1 MIKNVK
7 SEEGSVVLLALMV
20 LLLITMFG
28 FSALNTAD
36 TELLVA
42 QSTRCYKQ
50 NLYRAEGMVME
61 AAQTLT
67 TSTPAQITPN
77 DPSQA
82 AWLVDGTVAT
92 PVFNPESGDWE
103 ATGAPVQQTQLANVT
118 NLAQANYTVVFEG
131 ATQGSSLT
139 MGSQAQIWQYAVYGK
154 SNICNGEIGVVAG
167 YRRQF

>member
-1 MIKNVK
+1 MIKTVK

-61 AAQTLT
+61 AAQILNATAAANLLPSAPAPWLSNGSGNSPEFDPET
-67 TSTPAQITPN
+67 QDWSSSAFVQSTAFTADVTDPN
-77 DPSQA
+77 R
-82 AWLVDGTVAT
+82 
-92 PVFNPESGDWE
+92 
-103 ATGAPVQQTQLANVT
+103 ANF
-118 NLAQANYTVVFEG
+118 TVVFEG
-131 ATQGSSLT
+131 EAPGSSLT
-139 MGSQAQIWQYAVYGK
+139 MGGPTMWQYAVYGR
-154 SNICNGEIGVVAG
+154 SDICGGEIGVLAG